1 MYPWLIPDW
10 HALSQTAQA
19 GRLGHAWLLLGDPGL
34 GKEQL
39 AERLARLHLCQ
50 QPDRGEPCG
59 QCHSCQLFDKG
70 HHPDLGTV
78 TIDSKTIGVE
88 AIREICA
95 RLQNSAQLGRG
106 KVVIIPDAERM
117 TESAANA
124 LLKTLEE
131 PAGDSLL
138 LLIASQVSRLLPTI
152 LSRCHKHV
160 CQLPTE
166 GETVRWLAE
175 QGHQATL
182 AQVRI
187 CQGAPLRVLRYI
199 EELQDGKRRELLES
213 FVSLSLTP
221 TRATHVCSQL
231 ADETQ
236 VRLHWLQ
243 LFLCDALKTQA
254 GCGHHQLAMPDLAAL
269 SQQLAEGN
277 SSEKLLE
284 AEQQLVAL
292 KAACQPGQLSN
303 PTIHLMNWLSRWL

>member
-10 HALSQTAQA
+10 HALSQTAQS

-59 QCHSCQLFDKG
+59 QCHSCQLLDKG
-70 HHPDLGTV
+70 NHPDLGTI
-78 TIDSKTIGVE
+78 TRDSKTIGVE
-88 AIREICA
+88 AIREICT
-95 RLQNSAQLGRG
+95 RLQGSAQLGRG

-160 CQLPTE
+160 CQLPAE

-175 QGHQATL
+175 QGHQAAL

-187 CQGAPLRVLRYI
+187 CQGAPLRVLDYI
-199 EELQDGKRRELLES
+199 EQQQDGTRRELLEQ
-213 FVSLSLTP
+213 FVALSQSP
-221 TRATHVCSQL
+221 VKATALCSQL
-231 ADETQ
+231 GQEMQ

-254 GCGHHQLAMPDLAAL
+254 GCGHYQLAMPDLAIL
-269 SQQLAEGN
+269 SQRLAEQY

-284 AEQQLVAL
+284 AEQDLVAL

>member
-10 HALSQTAQA
+10 HALSQAAQA

-78 TIDSKTIGVE
+78 TVDSKTIGVE

-199 EELQDGKRRELLES
+199 EEQQDGKRRELLES

-303 PTIHLMNWLSRWL
+303 ATIHLMNWLSRWL

>member
-78 TIDSKTIGVE
+78 TVDSKTIGVE

-95 RLQNSAQLGRG
+95 RLQNSAQLDRG

-166 GETVRWLAE
+166 GETVCWLAE

-199 EELQDGKRRELLES
+199 EEQQDGKRRELLES

-303 PTIHLMNWLSRWL
+303 STIHLMNWLSRWL